1 MARSAK
7 CQVRLASAR
16 YPDGTGCSPGLRC
29 SVTKLS
35 CKAQGMAHG
44 LSPPRPRWLI
54 FPYPASLPT
63 HFQRD
68 LRMRT
73 KNTLA
78 AVTLALMAS
87 GALAQGQVNIIC
99 SVQAEWCNLMSTVY
113 AKTTGTKVNMTAKG
127 SGEALAQLNA
137 EKANPK
143 TDIWFGG
150 TGDPHLQA
158 AEQGL
163 TLEYKSAQLAQ
174 LYPWAQKQAVDSKYR
189 TVGVYLGPLGFGYNT
204 ELLAKRKLKAP
215 QSWADLL
222 KPEFKGEVQMANPAS
237 SGTAYTM
244 IATLVQLMGEEKAFE
259 YLKALHPNVSTYTRS
274 GTAPVKAAARG
285 ETTVS
290 VSFVHDVTTEAV
302 NGFPVASATPS
313 EGTGAE
319 VGSMS
324 IVKNGPN
331 TEAAKKFYEW
341 ALTPG
346 GQQFGLAAKQFQ
358 LPSNTQVPKDPRMTD
373 PAKIKLINY
382 DYAKYGASA
391 ERRRLIARWEKDV
404 QNAAR

>member
-1 MARSAK
+1 MRK
-7 CQVRLASAR
+7 PL
-16 YPDGTGCSPGLRC
+16 L
-29 SVTKLS
+29 TKL
-35 CKAQGMAHG
+35 
-44 LSPPRPRWLI
+44 
-54 FPYPASLPT
+54 
-63 HFQRD
+63 
-68 LRMRT
+68 
-73 KNTLA
+73 LA
-78 AVTLALMAS
+78 GAALVAAAS
-87 GALAQGQVNIIC
+87 GSWAQGQVNIIC

-113 AKTTGTKVNMTAKG
+113 AKTPGTKVNMTAKG
-127 SGEALAQLNA
+127 SGEALAQL
-137 EKANPK
+137 
-143 TDIWFGG
+143 
-150 TGDPHLQA
+150 
-158 AEQGL
+158 
-163 TLEYKSAQLAQ
+163 
-174 LYPWAQKQAVDSKYR
+174 YPWAQKQAADSKYR
-189 TVGVYLGPLGFGYNT
+189 TVGVYLGPLGFGYNK
-204 ELLAKRKLKAP
+204 ELLAKRKLNPP

-244 IATLVQLMGEEKAFE
+244 IATLVQIMGEEKAFE
-259 YLKALHPNVSTYTRS
+259 YLKALHPNISAYTRS
-274 GTAPVKAAARG
+274 GTAPVKAVARG

-302 NGFPVASATPS
+302 NGFPVSSVTPS

-373 PAKIKLINY
+373 PAKMKLINY

-404 QNAAR
+404 QNATR